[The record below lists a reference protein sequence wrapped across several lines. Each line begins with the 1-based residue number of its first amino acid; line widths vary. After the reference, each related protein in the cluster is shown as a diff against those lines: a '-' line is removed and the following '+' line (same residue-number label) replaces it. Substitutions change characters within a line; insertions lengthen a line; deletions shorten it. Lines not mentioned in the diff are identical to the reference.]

1 MFMTM
6 PRPVHR
12 AAVAAGLAI
21 VLMTATG
28 AAGQID
34 TYRAKTEAALA
45 HLRAAWSYA
54 RTANGD
60 LAGIEADAF
69 LTAWDEVERTV
80 PSARAGDEAKMA
92 ALVDKVR
99 KLGTDALDRIDSGR
113 LAEAKASLAQARGA
127 IREFQRDAGI
137 ETFADC
143 IWDANRA
150 GDALWIHIPDRPDL
164 RKAGTGTRVG
174 DAARAYSAALT
185 RCNETAPPDVAG
197 QEEFRRLMDGALASL
212 VVVGQ
217 AVAAG
222 DGGLLHRYLI
232 EIISIDRLLYFR
244 YG

>member
-1 MFMTM
+1 MTM
-6 PRPVHR
+6 PRRFHS
-12 AAVAAGLAI
+12 AAVVTGLAI
-21 VLMTATG
+21 VLMTGTG

-34 TYRAKTEAALA
+34 TYREKTEAALA

-54 RTANGD
+54 RTVNGD

-80 PSARAGDEAKMA
+80 PSAKAGDEAKMA
-92 ALVDKVR
+92 ALVDEVR

-113 LAEAKASLAQARGA
+113 LAEAKEILARARGA
-127 IREFQRDAGI
+127 IRAFQRDSGI

-150 GDALWIHIPDRPDL
+150 GDALWIYIPDRPDL
-164 RKAGTGTRVG
+164 RKAGTAARIG
-174 DAARAYSAALT
+174 DAARAYSTALT
-185 RCNETAPPDVAG
+185 RCDETAPPDVAG
-197 QEEFRRLMDGALASL
+197 EEEFRRLMDGALASL
-212 VVVGQ
+212 RVVGQ
-217 AVAAG
+217 AVDAR

>member
-1 MFMTM
+1 MTM
-6 PRPVHR
+6 PRSFHS
-12 AAVAAGLAI
+12 AAVVTGLAI
-21 VLMTATG
+21 VLMTGTA

-69 LTAWDEVERTV
+69 LTAWDEVERAV
-80 PSARAGDEAKMA
+80 PSAKAGDEAKMA
-92 ALVDKVR
+92 ALVDEVR

-113 LAEAKASLAQARGA
+113 VVEAKESLAQARGA
-127 IREFQRDAGI
+127 IRAFQHDAGI

-164 RKAGTGTRVG
+164 RKAATAARVG
-174 DAARAYSAALT
+174 DAVRAYSAALT

-197 QEEFRRLMDGALASL
+197 EEEFRRLMDGALASL
-212 VVVGQ
+212 IVVGQ
-217 AVAAG
+217 AVDAR